1 MLVGGAKWM
10 VQKSGLEGLRTYISL
25 ANKAIT
31 KAEVIKAEA
40 EKDVARLTQSAETKS
55 PVLYKAVRE
64 SDTMDEEMKEVV
76 ACRDK
81 LKRTADEA

>member
-31 KAEVIKAEA
+31 KGQEETLDEIKAEVD
-40 EKDVARLTQSAETKS
+40 EKECTIAGFRQREVWSILT
-55 PVLYKAVRE
+55 V
-64 SDTMDEEMKEVV
+64 
-76 ACRDK
+76 
-81 LKRTADEA
+81 KRTSANSYSVDGAEEPIG